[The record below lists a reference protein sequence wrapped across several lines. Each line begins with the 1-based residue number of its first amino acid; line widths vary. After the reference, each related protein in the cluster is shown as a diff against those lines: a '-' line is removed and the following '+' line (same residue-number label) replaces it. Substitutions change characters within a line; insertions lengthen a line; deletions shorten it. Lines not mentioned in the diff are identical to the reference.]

1 MPKDLDQ
8 LNNLRVI
15 FTVCIMPSCFAS
27 VSRFALCYTGLGC
40 IYVVMSYLDYHVQK
54 TVAEK
59 CYFFNLQ
66 HLLILL
72 ETSQHSE
79 EEEEEEKKILYSS
92 STLWHFEMA
101 SIKLH

>member
-40 IYVVMSYLDYHVQK
+40 INVV
-54 TVAEK
+54 
-59 CYFFNLQ
+59 
-66 HLLILL
+66 
-72 ETSQHSE
+72 
-79 EEEEEEKKILYSS
+79 ILYSS
-92 STLWHFEMA
+92 SPLWHFEMA
-101 SIKLH
+101 SIKLR